1 MTSSAPPIEASRGTR
16 RKSVGTR
23 TSSSTNRGGWSSTWT
38 PPSSGAWS
46 RFPGTPNV
54 PSPYDTLAW
63 SQAELHYSN
72 VRSSLGHVDDEK
84 GHTWELVAANNYV
97 NGKAI
102 PLIRGAFDIGFALPI
117 RHSSIWLRT
126 DAGYAHGDAD
136 DPFAFFFFGG
146 FGNNY
151 VDDGSIKRYHEWYSF
166 PGVDLNAIG
175 GQTFTKAMLEWNLP
189 PIRFRRVRWP
199 GFFITWVRPSLFTNG
214 IVTSWDEQ
222 TGAP

>member
-1 MTSSAPPIEASRGTR
+1 MTSSAPPIEVSRGTR
-16 RKSVGTR
+16 RKWVEQPHLRQTEEVGAQPGHR
-23 TSSSTNRGGWSSTWT
+23 LLGGLEQV
-38 PPSSGAWS
+38 
-46 RFPGTPNV
+46 PGYQNV
-54 PSPYDTLAW
+54 PSPYDTLWW
-63 SQAELHYSN
+63 SQAKLHYSN

-102 PLIRGAFDIGFALPI
+102 PLIRGAFDIGFSPPI

-151 VDDGSIKRYHEWYSF
+151 VDDGTIKRYHEWYSL

-175 GQTFTKAMLEWNLP
+175 GQTFT
-189 PIRFRRVRWP
+189 RRCSSGISHPFDFVAWGGRVSSSP
-199 GFFITWVRPSLFTNG
+199 GFARRCSPPAS
-214 IVTSWDEQ
+214 
-222 TGAP
+222 